1 MAGKAIIN
9 TVISLQPE
17 IWKRL
22 LKICGGDRVGSAYLF
37 SGPPGCGKEGLA
49 IAFSCG
55 LNCSNES
62 NPLCGECHSCKQ
74 FHSLQH
80 EHVTFIVPLP
90 GSNSGKPGEQG
101 GKIKDQKNVELF
113 QAALEEKSKNLFH
126 KITLPRAK
134 QILIGSVRGLRKTL
148 YLKTQT
154 HGRKTVL
161 IFDAHLL
168 SAGQGTAGNAL
179 LKILEEPP
187 KNTTIILVTD
197 YKEQL
202 SPTLLSR
209 CQYIDFPPIDQSTMR
224 SYIVDIGIE
233 SELIPILTEISQGDM
248 HKACSLFGKSKEEIL
263 GMMGEIVSLV
273 FSEKASSW
281 RHFIN
286 EYSRLAYTNLT
297 EFRFRVYL
305 LQLWIWSIYKE
316 KSGVRKN
323 SFYLEKENGMESIV
337 QKLLNTDIHILNAH
351 LEEIL
356 RGLNRNLNTSLAL
369 TNLLIKIHR
378 EIQSDKAYA

>member
-1 MAGKAIIN
+1 M
-9 TVISLQPE
+9 L
-17 IWKRL
+17 
-22 LKICGGDRVGSAYLF
+22 
-37 SGPPGCGKEGLA
+37 
-49 IAFSCG
+49 
-55 LNCSNES
+55 
-62 NPLCGECHSCKQ
+62 
-74 FHSLQH
+74 
-80 EHVTFIVPLP
+80 
-90 GSNSGKPGEQG
+90 
-101 GKIKDQKNVELF
+101 
-113 QAALEEKSKNLFH
+113 
-126 KITLPRAK
+126 
-134 QILIGSVRGLRKTL
+134 
-148 YLKTQT
+148 
-154 HGRKTVL
+154 
-161 IFDAHLL
+161 
-168 SAGQGTAGNAL
+168 
-179 LKILEEPP
+179 
-187 KNTTIILVTD
+187 
-197 YKEQL
+197 
-202 SPTLLSR
+202 
-209 CQYIDFPPIDQSTMR
+209 

-286 EYSRLAYTNLT
+286 EYSRLAYTNPT

-323 SFYLEKENGMESIV
+323 SFYLGKENGMESIV

-369 TNLLIKIHR
+369 TNLLIKIHQ
-378 EIQSDKAYA
+378 EIQSDKIYA